1 MLQPG
6 NRQQVLISGWK
17 KGIDEHNEYKKGEDE
32 LGDRTD
38 EVVCAVCAFE
48 DDGVDTRSLP
58 NDIRSPHEGHN
69 EVEQEIDWKEVSNGR
84 SLSKAATVSSRSRRS
99 MVQGPGVCRLGAND
113 NEGRPQRAAPLQF
126 SGGEQRL

>member
-6 NRQQVLISGWK
+6 NRQQVLIGAWK

-48 DDGVDTRSLP
+48 DDGIDTRFLP
-58 NDIRSPHEGHN
+58 NDIRSPHECRH
-69 EVEQEIDWKEVSNGR
+69 EVEQKIDWQEVSNGR
-84 SLSKAATVSSRSRRS
+84 ELIKSCNSLVKISTFYGPRARRLS
-99 MVQGPGVCRLGAND
+99 TW
-113 NEGRPQRAAPLQF
+113 
-126 SGGEQRL
+126 GE